1 MSYDTNW
8 ANSSSDRD
16 VQRLKKEADK
26 LARFACAAM
35 EELIKHGK
43 ADFLILKNDEL
54 REWWEKHQEE
64 DRKAREAEERK
75 QRRIQIKKEALDK
88 LTDEEKE
95 ILGLIKKKKTG
106 TRVPEDVAEYMYED
120 VTEALEYDIADL
132 VKKINS
138 NRF

>member
-1 MSYDTNW
+1 MPCQSYDTNW
-8 ANSSSDRD
+8 AHDSNNAE
-16 VQRLKKEADK
+16 VKKLKKEADR

-43 ADFLILKNDEL
+43 ADFLILKNEEL
-54 REWWEKHQEE
+54 REWWEKHLED

-95 ILGLIKKKKTG
+95 VLGLNNPKKKKKTDESDIE
-106 TRVPEDVAEYMYED
+106 TI
-120 VTEALEYDIADL
+120 LEEL
-132 VKKINS
+132 KKYVETDMS
-138 NRF
+138 KF